1 MNRELLH
8 ALPKAD
14 LHVHLDGSLRPATMI
29 ELAAEYGK
37 PLPAT
42 DAETLGDYM
51 YVRDA
56 RDLVDYLARFATTLS
71 IMQTADALERIAYE
85 LAEDAAA
92 ENVRYTEVRFCPA
105 LHAQEGLTSRDA
117 VDATLN
123 GLRRAEQAFNIR
135 TGLIICGLRSMSPAV
150 SLEMAEVAIDFR
162 NRGVVAFDLAGAE
175 KDNPPKLHRNAF
187 YAVRKANLAVTCHA
201 GEAYGPASISQAI
214 RYCGANRI
222 GHGTRLFED
231 PDLMGYVN
239 DFRIPLEI
247 CLTSNV
253 QTRVTG
259 SFEEH
264 PARLYFDHGLV
275 VTLNT
280 DNRLMSGTTMTEEF
294 WRAHRHLGFGW
305 DDLCAITMYGFE
317 SAFLPHQEKQAL
329 LGVIGEEL
337 RALAPAAD
345 RVSAH
350 D

>member
-8 ALPKAD
+8 ALPKTD

-29 ELAAEYGK
+29 ELADEYGTV
-37 PLPAT
+37 LPVT
-42 DAETLGDYM
+42 QPDALGDYM

-56 RDLVDYLARFATTLS
+56 RDLVDYLDRFAITLS
-71 IMQTADALERIAYE
+71 IMQRADALERIAFE

-92 ENVRYTEVRFCPA
+92 ENVRYMEVRFCPA
-105 LHAQEGLTSRDA
+105 LHTQESLSSRGA
-117 VDATLN
+117 VDATLK
-123 GLRRAEQAFNIR
+123 GLRRAEQSLGIR
-135 TGLIICGLRSMSPAV
+135 TGVIICGLRSMSPAV
-150 SLEMAEVAIDFR
+150 SLEMAEVAIDFKD
-162 NRGVVAFDLAGAE
+162 RGVLAYDLAGAE
-175 KDNPPKLHRNAF
+175 KDNPPKLHRDAF
-187 YAVRKANLAVTCHA
+187 DRARKANLAVTVHA

-253 QTRVTG
+253 QTRATT
-259 SFEEH
+259 SFNEH

-280 DNRLMSGTTMTEEF
+280 DNRLMSGTSMTDEF
-294 WRAHRHLGFGW
+294 LRAHEQLGFDW
-305 DDLCAITMYGFE
+305 DELCAVTLYGFQ

-329 LGVIGEEL
+329 LAVVAEEIGTLRPVRGVVAGG
-337 RALAPAAD
+337 
-345 RVSAH
+345 
-350 D
+350 

>member
-8 ALPKAD
+8 ALPKAE
-14 LHVHLDGSLRPATMI
+14 LHVHLDGSLRPGTML
-29 ELAAEYGK
+29 ELAAEYGRT
-37 PLPAT
+37 LPVT
-42 DAETLGDYM
+42 DPDALADYM

-56 RDLVDYLARFATTLS
+56 RDLVDYLDRFAITLS
-71 IMQTADALERIAYE
+71 IMQTADALERIAFE

-92 ENVRYTEVRFCPA
+92 ENVRYMEVRFCPE
-105 LHAQEGLTSRDA
+105 LNAQEGLSPHQT
-117 VDATLN
+117 VEATLN
-123 GLRRAEQAFNIR
+123 GLRRAEQSTGIR
-135 TGLIICGLRSMSPAV
+135 TGVIICGLRSMSPEV
-150 SLEMAEVAIDFR
+150 SLAMARVAIDFR
-162 NRGVVAFDLAGAE
+162 DRGVVAFDLAGGE
-175 KDNPPKLHRNAF
+175 KDNPPKLHRDAF
-187 YAVRKANLAVTCHA
+187 DLVRKANLAVTVHA

-253 QTRVTG
+253 QTRVAA
-259 SFEEH
+259 SFEDH

-294 WRAHRHLGFGW
+294 WRASQLLGFGW
-305 DDLCAITMYGFE
+305 DELCRIALYGFE

-329 LGVIGEEL
+329 VELMREQIG
-337 RALAPAAD
+337 ALTPGQGIGA
-345 RVSAH
+345 VV
-350 D
+350 